1 MRLRALTLLAAV
13 SLAPAVARAQEGARP
28 PAVAPFPEISEG
40 FARTVVGVR
49 TEPAVTDEDTWA
61 LVGLRPQDRPTL
73 TTELAQTVLRRALA
87 SGTFLEVSLSVRR
100 ALNGVE
106 LVLRGERRWSL
117 GSYEIRGVAARPYAE
132 VEQELGLRRGA
143 AMTDAEVRTLVS
155 ALRDAYIAAGFDEAR
170 IESSIRDTARPGER
184 VVVVDV
190 DEGPPQRV
198 SEVRVEG
205 VDGPLARIIAN
216 AVPLR
221 PGTAA
226 DRRRLR
232 NAREAVGAALRREGY
247 LAARVISVELRA
259 REGAVDVVA
268 AVDPGPRYR
277 VALQGVR
284 AFDDAELTAALRLE
298 EERDFDDAALGGVI
312 QRVRDF
318 YQRRAFRDAQVRAR
332 VDPDGDGRK
341 VLRVTVDEGGQAFVN
356 EVTFPGATVF
366 DARTLRRTLDESLRG
381 TLPDAPTPLWGHVDP
396 VHTWVR
402 SAWDDAATAIEALY
416 RDRGYLDAR
425 VTVARISEQ
434 PDPECVDGV
443 RRRGDPSWRFRC
455 GPRLAVELQVDE
467 GAATVL
473 DELVFDGNR
482 VVPSATLA
490 EQAEVRLGVPI
501 SYRALEEARGRLTD
515 YLREEGYAFARAEPV
530 VERSPDH
537 RRARVRMEVREGARV
552 RIAAVEVRGNT
563 RTLTDVILSRLSL
576 RPGEVFTV
584 SAVRTS
590 QRRLSEL
597 GVFAGVNISLESPD
611 TESPTK
617 TVVVQVV
624 ERLPQSLEV
633 RGGFT
638 TGEGVRAG
646 FEYVYNNL
654 FRRAI
659 SLSAS
664 ARIGR
669 LIEIP
674 EITPAFP
681 AQIQPTPSQ
690 LLNWRLSLS
699 IGSSY
704 LPVLG
709 PIFGWSVDVS
719 SVRLLQPPYYALTT
733 FGLGITLS
741 ARPLPA
747 FSLTFTPELQ
757 YISTEIFGATS
768 IQELLTSQVDQCV
781 AAAMPVQGAEDTA
794 RAACRLRFEPLRQ
807 QLLRVQE
814 GDSII
819 GALRL
824 VASVDRR
831 DSALN
836 PTRGWYLSA
845 TTELLRVFSVEP
857 ANDNLARSTLHIR
870 AKASGYIPLPVLNM
884 VLLLSLRAGG
894 NVSLDGGRTTHASRL
909 FWLGGADSMRA
920 WLQNQLI
927 PEDVVDSVR
936 ALPANQRTN
945 SLLGANGGEFFV
957 NAIID
962 LRIPWGWCPF
972 GGVCIS
978 SAVFAD
984 LGNVWTRFP
993 SPEQLLTRLRFAP
1006 GTGLRVTTPV
1016 GTIALDVGFNPFNR
1030 SEVNE
1035 DTWALQ
1041 FSLGTL

>member
-1 MRLRALTLLAAV
+1 M
-13 SLAPAVARAQEGARP
+13 
-28 PAVAPFPEISEG
+28 
-40 FARTVVGVR
+40 
-49 TEPAVTDEDTWA
+49 
-61 LVGLRPQDRPTL
+61 
-73 TTELAQTVLRRALA
+73 
-87 SGTFLEVSLSVRR
+87 
-100 ALNGVE
+100 
-106 LVLRGERRWSL
+106 
-117 GSYEIRGVAARPYAE
+117 
-132 VEQELGLRRGA
+132 
-143 AMTDAEVRTLVS
+143 
-155 ALRDAYIAAGFDEAR
+155 
-170 IESSIRDTARPGER
+170 
-184 VVVVDV
+184 
-190 DEGPPQRV
+190 
-198 SEVRVEG
+198 
-205 VDGPLARIIAN
+205 
-216 AVPLR
+216 
-221 PGTAA
+221 
-226 DRRRLR
+226 
-232 NAREAVGAALRREGY
+232 
-247 LAARVISVELRA
+247 
-259 REGAVDVVA
+259 
-268 AVDPGPRYR
+268 
-277 VALQGVR
+277 
-284 AFDDAELTAALRLE
+284 
-298 EERDFDDAALGGVI
+298 
-312 QRVRDF
+312 
-318 YQRRAFRDAQVRAR
+318 
-332 VDPDGDGRK
+332 
-341 VLRVTVDEGGQAFVN
+341 
-356 EVTFPGATVF
+356 
-366 DARTLRRTLDESLRG
+366 
-381 TLPDAPTPLWGHVDP
+381 
-396 VHTWVR
+396 
-402 SAWDDAATAIEALY
+402 
-416 RDRGYLDAR
+416 
-425 VTVARISEQ
+425 
-434 PDPECVDGV
+434 
-443 RRRGDPSWRFRC
+443 
-455 GPRLAVELQVDE
+455 
-467 GAATVL
+467 
-473 DELVFDGNR
+473 
-482 VVPSATLA
+482 
-490 EQAEVRLGVPI
+490 
-501 SYRALEEARGRLTD
+501 
-515 YLREEGYAFARAEPV
+515 
-530 VERSPDH
+530 
-537 RRARVRMEVREGARV
+537 
-552 RIAAVEVRGNT
+552 
-563 RTLTDVILSRLSL
+563 
-576 RPGEVFTV
+576 
-584 SAVRTS
+584 
-590 QRRLSEL
+590 
-597 GVFAGVNISLESPD
+597 
-611 TESPTK
+611 
-617 TVVVQVV
+617 
-624 ERLPQSLEV
+624 

-699 IGSSY
+699 LGSSY

-741 ARPLPA
+741 ARPLPS

-768 IQELLTSQVDQCV
+768 IQELLTSQVDQCI
-781 AAAMPVQGAEDTA
+781 AAAMAPQGAEDTV

-819 GALRL
+819 GALRI

-845 TTELLRVFSVEP
+845 TAEFLRVFSVEP
-857 ANDNLARSTLHIR
+857 ANDNLARSTMHIL

-927 PEDVVDSVR
+927 PEDVVDTVR
-936 ALPANQRTN
+936 ALPADHRTN